1 MDVDGDGARPSAA
14 RGQQQQPATTP
25 ARDPAAPQVERVL
38 GLVGGGRYVLFS
50 VAATAIAVASTYQKA
65 PTIVDADGSV
75 VSAWLAFREELLR
88 SRLNMAIVL
97 HFYFVVLYHV
107 FLGVTHVCFDSIR
120 RAELQVS
127 ILLTRPMTRPTEFHR
142 LAFTLLAIIVV
153 NGLVAAASTHSGG
166 VFSTTVV
173 HLTWFEAALFVV
185 KAAQLGTKVV
195 FHLFDVGHLA
205 DHGVDTGEYGLL
217 VLQTGLSGT
226 YLVLL
231 VSYYLYII
239 SVDHFR
245 VSFMDF
251 ILILNVKNATVELL
265 EKVKQVQMYH
275 QVVVELDALFPDA
288 TQGELDAVQ
297 DDVCV
302 ICLKPME
309 NQVKKL
315 ECGHL
320 FHRVCL
326 RQCLQRASIGD
337 AFAPTTLDPIAR
349 MGQPLGETPTAA
361 TAQSAM
367 SNFRCPLCRKPVR
380 GATAKDSARSE
391 DRFIGDAPTPAA
403 PAQAGVNGVATPP
416 GVAPAPVV
424 AEPPA
429 GPPPERVFRVST
441 GFLARWLPVPDVYF
455 EVARPAPTPFVV
467 TDEMVLRVWEVFP
480 QFSVDVIRR
489 DLASTRSPER
499 TIERILNGRISADGT
514 AAGEGNILD
523 DVDVDLRWGLSAL
536 WDAVWN
542 PLGAVRE
549 GGAPLAAASPVASPR
564 QAPPAAPGQPSNE
577 ANEQDDE

>member
-1 MDVDGDGARPSAA
+1 MVVDGDGARPSAA
-14 RGQQQQPATTP
+14 RGQQQQPATAP

-107 FLGVTHVCFDSIR
+107 FLAVTHVCFDSIR

-127 ILLTRPMTRPTEFHR
+127 IQTKETILHFLLMRSLLLASTLGGGSNSSGSAGFSSTIDGDTDQTAVRAGRPPVVWLLIWLSVLAFLRGILSICSARFEHLLTRPMTRPTEFHR

-205 DHGVDTGEYGLL
+205 DHGIDTGEYGLL

-326 RQCLQRASIGD
+326 RQCLQ
-337 AFAPTTLDPIAR
+337 P
-349 MGQPLGETPTAA
+349 
-361 TAQSAM
+361 
-367 SNFRCPLCRKPVR
+367 
-380 GATAKDSARSE
+380 
-391 DRFIGDAPTPAA
+391 
-403 PAQAGVNGVATPP
+403 
-416 GVAPAPVV
+416 
-424 AEPPA
+424 
-429 GPPPERVFRVST
+429 

-480 QFSVDVIRR
+480 QFSVDVIR
-489 DLASTRSPER
+489 P
-499 TIERILNGRISADGT
+499 G
-514 AAGEGNILD
+514 GN
-523 DVDVDLRWGLSAL
+523 RA
-536 WDAVWN
+536 
-542 PLGAVRE
+542 
-549 GGAPLAAASPVASPR
+549 
-564 QAPPAAPGQPSNE
+564 
-577 ANEQDDE
+577 